1 MFERSSKRRILS
13 WLVLSLSA
21 TVLAA
26 MPITVVNP
34 SFEADAL
41 GDGSISHT
49 ITGWQT
55 TSGGGDGVF
64 NPSAAQYPDGLPDGT
79 NVAYTNLPGNFV
91 SQTVTD
97 VVEAGRIYTLRVQ
110 VGRKVG
116 ESFAGYR
123 VQLRTADDTILAED
137 DSTQTPAA
145 GEFVPVTVTY
155 RAEAG
160 DPELGEQLKIYLA
173 APGVQANFDDVH
185 LDVSRDCLERP
196 EGMVGWWPLD
206 EPGPS
211 RSADIIGA
219 NDGTHVNGPTPIA
232 GMVDGALSFDGTDDY
247 VEVNDDPDLDVGVSD
262 FSVDL
267 WLRSTDTGG
276 VATLLDK
283 RTKNGGDVRGF
294 HFYLFNGDLGF
305 QLADGGTSSTCS
317 FDPLTSSCTNYVST
331 VFLADG
337 AWHHVAV
344 TVNRADATGLRFYVD
359 GQEVADFDPTIRP
372 NSLDNAGPLRF
383 GIESS
388 ALVGR
393 YAGEL
398 DEIELFDRVLTAQE
412 IADLYTVGAEGKC
425 KEFISMDW
433 DVPVCRD
440 ADVSRPTSIEI
451 CNSGPVDRD
460 YDLTFEPVPAGA
472 CSVDGPDTFF
482 LLAPVQTV
490 PPAIALSIPAR
501 ECREIPFEVLRP
513 PGLNANRLQACFDAV
528 LTNTSTG
535 EEIRERS
542 AIQDWRE
549 CCTTGPF
556 RPVTEVPPG
565 GQADAVFSLINTN
578 GAPLTFD
585 YRIEAMP
592 QNRGTEDSRLRLD
605 GQDAGTPATG
615 TVSFGDGE
623 VVDVSVDVS
632 FGSEGSLLVEDLIL
646 EVDTGDG
653 VFSALASTRVRARQA
668 TDLFKDGFE
677 SGDTSAWATTTGESA
692 PSPALGVDDR

>member
-1 MFERSSKRRILS
+1 MLETSAKQLFLS

-21 TVLAA
+21 TVLVA

-34 SFEADAL
+34 SFEADTL
-41 GDGSISHT
+41 SDGGISNSI
-49 ITGWQT
+49 IGWQT

-64 NPSAAQYPDGLPDGT
+64 NPSAAQYPDGIPDGV
-79 NVAYTNLPGNFV
+79 NVAYVNLPGNFV

-97 VVEAGRIYTLRVQ
+97 VLEAGRIYTLRVQ

-123 VQLRTADDTILAED
+123 VQLRTAGDTILAED

-160 DPELGEQLKIYLA
+160 DPELGEQLKIYLT

-185 LDVSRDCLERP
+185 LDVSRACLERP
-196 EGMVGWWPLD
+196 EEMIGWWPLD

-211 RSADIIGA
+211 RAADIINA
-219 NDGTHVNGPTPIA
+219 NDGTHMNGPTPIA

-247 VEVNDDPDLDVGVSD
+247 VEVADDPVLDMGTSD
-262 FSVDL
+262 FSVDF
-267 WLRSTDTGG
+267 WLRTTDSVG
-276 VATLLDK
+276 VATVIDK
-283 RTKNGGDVRGF
+283 RTNVSGDVRG
-294 HFYLFNGDLGF
+294 YSLFLANGDLGF
-305 QLADGGTSSTCS
+305 QLADGGTSADCS
-317 FDPLTSSCTNYVST
+317 SNPATSSCTNYVSAA
-331 VFLADG
+331 FLADD

-344 TVNRADATGLRFYVD
+344 TVSRADSMGLRFYVD
-359 GQEVADFDPTIRP
+359 GQEVASFDPTIRP
-372 NSLDNAGPLRF
+372 DSLDNSAPLRF
-383 GIESS
+383 SGVTFSQS
-388 ALVGR
+388 LHF
-393 YAGEL
+393 AGDL
-398 DEIELFDRVLTAQE
+398 DEIELFRRTLTPQE
-412 IADLYTVGAEGKC
+412 IADLHAVGAEGKC

-451 CNSGPVDRD
+451 CNGSPLDRD

-482 LLAPVQTV
+482 LLDPVQTV

-501 ECREIPFEVLRP
+501 ECREIPFEVQRP
-513 PGLNANRLQACFDAV
+513 SGLNANRLQACFDAV

-542 AIQDWRE
+542 SIQDWRE

-578 GAPLTFD
+578 GAPLSFD

-592 QNRGTEDSRLRLD
+592 ANGGIEDSRLLLN
-605 GQDAGTPATG
+605 GQTAGTPATG

-623 VVDVSVDVS
+623 VVDVSVGVS
-632 FGSEGSLLVEDLIL
+632 VGSEGSLLPEDLIL
-646 EVDTGDG
+646 LVDTGDG
-653 VFSALASTRVRARQA
+653 VFSALASTRVRARPA
-668 TDLFKDGFE
+668 TDLFKNGFE
-677 SGDTSAWATTTGESA
+677 SGDTSAWATTTGGPA
-692 PSPALGVDDR
+692 PSTGLAADDR